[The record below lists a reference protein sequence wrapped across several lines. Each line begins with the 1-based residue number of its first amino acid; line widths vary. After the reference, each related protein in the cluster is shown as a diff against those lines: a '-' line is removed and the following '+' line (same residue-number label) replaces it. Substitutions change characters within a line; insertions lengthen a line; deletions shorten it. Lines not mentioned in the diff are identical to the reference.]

1 MSSTYSMTMAI
12 PDLFREAD
20 IEITFEFEVISWGS
34 SASWCDPGSLIEWEI
49 TDIFIEDIHIP
60 YQPKASPLYSA
71 LWQSLAEAG
80 TTYIDEHFDWGR
92 ASNDA
97 AEDYYED

>member
-20 IEITFEFEVISWGS
+20 IEVLFEFEITSWGS
-34 SASWCDPGSLIEWEI
+34 YASYWDPGDAIEWEI
-49 TDIFIEDIHIP
+49 TDIFIDNIHIP
-60 YQPKASPLYSA
+60 YQSKASPLYSA
-71 LWQSLAEAG
+71 LWQSLADAG

-92 ASNDA
+92 AANDA